1 LILFPF
7 DRPLAV
13 RAEWRPLSF
22 QPHHAPSRRMTLID
36 PLDALAVAIPQAKKR
51 PQRSRN

>member
-1 LILFPF
+1 MIPL

-22 QPHHAPSRRMTLID
+22 QPYHAPSRRMTLID
-36 PLDALAVAIPQAKKR
+36 PLDALAVVIPQAKKR
-51 PQRSRN
+51 PQRLRN